1 MTIKHDMEA
10 EARKLAETVRD
21 AVGEFAAKTGMQA
34 SVAGQ
39 ITKGRRYLFAD
50 NDKSGAGE
58 RAAQATGLPY
68 CMSPVLGEDANDM
81 HVRAGLLAVCGLLMR
96 VRTQEV
102 AMP

>member
-1 MTIKHDMEA
+1 MRLNA
-10 EARKLAETVRD
+10 
-21 AVGEFAAKTGMQA
+21 AVLVCFSDSNMVLVAA
-34 SVAGQ
+34 Q
-39 ITKGRRYLFAD
+39 ITKGRRYVFAD
-50 NDKSGAGE
+50 HDKSGAGE